1 MQDRVLSF
9 EEYMEEM
16 KKENETL
23 VLQIDMSK
31 AALAARLITVDFPG
45 ELVSHTRSKELTLC
59 FPHPW
64 PHPFVGCF
72 LLCLI

>member
-31 AALAARLITVDFPG
+31 AALAAHVSSLLIS
-45 ELVSHTRSKELTLC
+45 LAS
-59 FPHPW
+59 W
-64 PHPFVGCF
+64 
-72 LLCLI
+72 